1 MVKLRRQ
8 FIDVDNDR
16 RNNQRIE
23 FHYPIV
29 ILGIDE
35 KAQILDFSPEGFHI
49 ELSSDQDLAIGR
61 RINLALKLPTENSVL
76 NIRAKVTYQDRSG
89 IGCKLVD
96 ATPLIYA
103 SLERCFNIFNS
114 TLPLE

>member
-8 FIDVDNDR
+8 FIEVDAER

-23 FHYPIV
+23 FHYPVV

-35 KAQILDFSPEGFHI
+35 NAQILDFSPDGFHI
-49 ELSSDQDLAIGR
+49 ELSADKDLAVGR
-61 RINLALKLPTENSVL
+61 SINLAIKLPEERGVVS
-76 NIRAKVTYQDRSG
+76 IRAIVAYKDKLG

-96 ATPLIYA
+96 TTPHIYEA
-103 SLERCFNIFNS
+103 LQRCFNIYNA

>member
-8 FIDVDNDR
+8 FVEVDNDR

-23 FHYPIV
+23 FHYPVV

-49 ELSSDQDLAIGR
+49 ELSSDQRLAVGR
-61 RINLALKLPTENSVL
+61 NINLALKLPDEKSVL
-76 NIRAKVTYQDRSG
+76 NIRAKVTYQDNSG

-96 ATPLIYA
+96 GTPRIYDA
-103 SLERCFNIFNS
+103 LERCFNIINS

>member
-8 FIDVDNDR
+8 FVEVSADR

-35 KAQILDFSPEGFHI
+35 NAQILDFSPDGFHI
-49 ELSSDQDLAIGR
+49 ELSVDQDLAIGR
-61 RINLALKLPTENSVL
+61 NINLALKLPTEKSVGR
-76 NIRAKVTYQDRSG
+76 IRAKVAYKDKLG
-89 IGCKLVD
+89 FGCKIMD
-96 ATPLIYA
+96 STPKIYA
-103 SLERCFNIFNS
+103 SLQRCFNIYNA

>member
-8 FIDVDNDR
+8 FIEVVAER
-16 RNNQRIE
+16 RNNERIE
-23 FHYPIV
+23 FHYPVV

-35 KAQILDFSPEGFHI
+35 NAQILDFSPEGFHI
-49 ELSSDQDLAIGR
+49 ELSTDKDLAVGR
-61 RINLALKLPTENSVL
+61 SINLALKLPTEKSVVR
-76 NIRAKVTYQDRSG
+76 IRAIVAYKDKLG

-96 ATPLIYA
+96 TTPHIYKA
-103 SLERCFNIFNS
+103 LQRCFDIFNA

>member
-8 FIDVDNDR
+8 FVEVDKDR
-16 RNNQRIE
+16 RNSKRIE
-23 FHYPIV
+23 FHYPVV

-49 ELSSDQDLAIGR
+49 ELSSDQRLAVGR
-61 RINLALKLPTENSVL
+61 TINLALKLPDEKNVL
-76 NIRAKVTYQDRSG
+76 KIRTRVTYQEKNG

-96 ATPLIYA
+96 GTTHIYD
-103 SLERCFNIFNS
+103 SLERCFSIFNS
-114 TLPLE
+114 TLPLD

>member
-8 FIDVDNDR
+8 FIEVENDR

-23 FHYPIV
+23 FHYPVV

-35 KAQILDFSPEGFHI
+35 KAQILDFSPEGFFI
-49 ELSSDQDLAIGR
+49 ELSSDQPLAVDR
-61 RINLALKLPTENSVL
+61 SINLALKLPDEKSVL
-76 NIRAKVTYQDRSG
+76 KIRARVTYQDKSG

-96 ATPLIYA
+96 ATPHIHN